1 MSDEEYVEQRS
12 ISGALLGVV
21 AVALLAALGGLAWSY
36 GLQNHLAAAEQKIAA
51 ANQKNAELSQQLEAT
66 NARLRATSETLGQSV
81 GMTQKQLE
89 LRAQSIIAS
98 QKAESARLEQQQAAN
113 TKQIGAVSSD
123 VASVK
128 TDVGGVKTDVA
139 TTKSDLEATK
149 TQLTRVMGDAGV
161 VLADGVLGQPAVG
174 AAVAAEDQRCRLQ
187 GNPLSGHQRPVE
199 GKRVPRNFPHVQAC
213 HWCDLQE
220 DVRVTVQV

>member
-21 AVALLAALGGLAWSY
+21 AVALLAALGGLVWSY
-36 GLQNHLAAAEQKIAA
+36 GLQNHLAAAEQKISAA
-51 ANQKNAELSQQLEAT
+51 EHENAERTPPLEAT

-81 GMTQKQLE
+81 GMTQKQIE
-89 LRAQSIIAS
+89 LRTQSIIAAQRAATS
-98 QKAESARLEQQQAAN
+98 KMEEQQAAT
-113 TKQIGAVSSD
+113 TKQIGAVSTD

-149 TQLTRVMGDAGV
+149 TERKTIVRVRE
-161 VLADGVLGQPAVG
+161 L
-174 AAVAAEDQRCRLQ
+174 
-187 GNPLSGHQRPVE
+187 LSGLVATHHCMP
-199 GKRVPRNFPHVQAC
+199 
-213 HWCDLQE
+213 
-220 DVRVTVQV
+220 